1 MKYVTK
7 ERAKKI
13 LATRAEEFYGKTLDW
28 LINQIDNG
36 FDENNTIT
44 NCYKIYKTNDQ
55 QN

>member
-1 MKYVTK
+1 MTK

-13 LATRAEEFYGKTLDW
+13 LTNRAEEFYGKKLDW
-28 LINQIDNG
+28 LIDQMENG

-44 NCYKIYKTNDQ
+44 NCYKIYKTNEQ